1 MIAMRRKK
9 RRSRMKTWMTMS
21 RKMMPLMM
29 MRMMMKILSNRLLI
43 SPIKMEDRE
52 ETKQIMKLYQSL
64 IMINRIMKDHRLI
77 KLNIDRLL
85 QAKEPDHL
93 PILMEIQGIKLNL
106 FNSNNIVELNF
117 HKVLIQENFSNIKI
131 HSTIITW

>member
-52 ETKQIMKLYQSL
+52 ETKQIMKLY
-64 IMINRIMKDHRLI
+64 
-77 KLNIDRLL
+77 
-85 QAKEPDHL
+85 
-93 PILMEIQGIKLNL
+93 
-106 FNSNNIVELNF
+106 
-117 HKVLIQENFSNIKI
+117 
-131 HSTIITW
+131 

>member
-1 MIAMRRKK
+1 
-9 RRSRMKTWMTMS
+9 
-21 RKMMPLMM
+21 
-29 MRMMMKILSNRLLI
+29 
-43 SPIKMEDRE
+43 
-52 ETKQIMKLYQSL
+52 
-64 IMINRIMKDHRLI
+64 MKDHRLI